1 MSPDI
6 WLTRQLLCAKF
17 RAEKRKEMV
26 ILAEIMPHI
35 RLSVGQAAPYALLP
49 GDPARLDRIAPYLS
63 DVQELAY
70 NREYRSIKG
79 LYHGVPV
86 MAVSTGIGG
95 ASAAIAVE
103 ELSRIGVRGMIRIG
117 SCGALRKGIGL
128 GDLILVNGAV
138 RDDGASSSYV
148 DSKYPAIPDTEL
160 LIACMD
166 SAKALGARTH
176 VGIARSHDS
185 FYIDHE
191 EEICAY
197 WSGKGVLGSDMETAA
212 VFVTGGL
219 RGVKTASILN
229 TVVEYQEELSE
240 QINSYTDGESAM
252 MRGEQLEILT
262 ALDAFVRLNQ
272 SES

>member
-49 GDPARLDRIAPYLS
+49 GDPARLDRI
-63 DVQELAY
+63 
-70 NREYRSIKG
+70 
-79 LYHGVPV
+79 
-86 MAVSTGIGG
+86 
-95 ASAAIAVE
+95 
-103 ELSRIGVRGMIRIG
+103 
-117 SCGALRKGIGL
+117 
-128 GDLILVNGAV
+128 
-138 RDDGASSSYV
+138 
-148 DSKYPAIPDTEL
+148 
-160 LIACMD
+160 
-166 SAKALGARTH
+166 
-176 VGIARSHDS
+176 SHDS

-272 SES
+272 SGS

>member
-1 MSPDI
+1 M
-6 WLTRQLLCAKF
+6 
-17 RAEKRKEMV
+17 
-26 ILAEIMPHI
+26 AEIMPHI
-35 RLSVGQAAPYALLP
+35 RLSESQAAPYALLP
-49 GDPARLDRIAPYLS
+49 GDPARLDRIASHLTN
-63 DVQELAY
+63 VEQLAY

-79 LYHGVPV
+79 FYHGIPV

-117 SCGALRKGIGL
+117 SCGALKKGIRL

-148 DSKYPAIPDTEL
+148 DSKYPAIPDTDL
-160 LIACMD
+160 LIACME
-166 SAKALGARTH
+166 SAKELGAKAH

-185 FYIDHE
+185 FYIDE
-191 EEICAY
+191 EEKICAY

-229 TVVEYQEELSE
+229 TVVEFEEELTE

-252 MRGEQLEILT
+252 MRGEQMEILT
-262 ALDAFVRLNQ
+262 ALEAFVRMDH
-272 SES
+272 SEL

>member
-1 MSPDI
+1 M
-6 WLTRQLLCAKF
+6 
-17 RAEKRKEMV
+17 
-26 ILAEIMPHI
+26 AEIMPHI
-35 RLSVGQAAPYALLP
+35 RLSDSQAAPYALLP
-49 GDPARLDRIAPYLS
+49 GDPARLDRIASHLTN
-63 DVQELAY
+63 VEQLAY

-79 LYHGVPV
+79 FYQGVPV

-117 SCGALRKGIGL
+117 SCGALKKGIRL

-148 DSKYPAIPDTEL
+148 DSKYPAIPDTGL
-160 LIACMD
+160 LIACME
-166 SAKALGARTH
+166 SAKALGTTAH

-185 FYIDHE
+185 FYIDE
-191 EEICAY
+191 EEKICAY

-229 TVVEYQEELSE
+229 TVVEFEEELTE

-252 MRGEQLEILT
+252 MRGEQMEILT
-262 ALDAFVRLNQ
+262 ALEAFVRMDQ

>member
-1 MSPDI
+1 M
-6 WLTRQLLCAKF
+6 
-17 RAEKRKEMV
+17 
-26 ILAEIMPHI
+26 AEIMPHI
-35 RLSVGQAAPYALLP
+35 RLSDSQAAPYALLP
-49 GDPARLDRIAPYLS
+49 GDPARLDRIASHLTN
-63 DVQELAY
+63 VEQLAY

-79 LYHGVPV
+79 FYHGVPV

-117 SCGALRKGIGL
+117 SCGALKKGIRL

-148 DSKYPAIPDTEL
+148 DSKYPAIPDTGL
-160 LIACMD
+160 LMACME
-166 SAKALGARTH
+166 SAKLLGAAAH

-185 FYIDHE
+185 FYIDE
-191 EEICAY
+191 EEKICAY

-229 TVVEYQEELSE
+229 TVVEFEEELTE
-240 QINSYTDGESAM
+240 QINSYTDGESAV
-252 MRGEQLEILT
+252 MRGEQMEILT
-262 ALDAFVRLNQ
+262 ALEAFVRMDQ
-272 SES
+272 SET

>member
-1 MSPDI
+1 M
-6 WLTRQLLCAKF
+6 
-17 RAEKRKEMV
+17 
-26 ILAEIMPHI
+26 AEIMPHI
-35 RLSVGQAAPYALLP
+35 RLSDSNAAPYALLP
-49 GDPARLDRIAPYLS
+49 GDPARLDRIALHLT

-86 MAVSTGIGG
+86 IAVSTGIGG

-103 ELSRIGVRGMIRIG
+103 ELSRIGVRAMIRIG
-117 SCGALRKGIGL
+117 SCGALKKGIEL

-148 DSKYPAIPDTEL
+148 DSNYPAIPDTDL
-160 LIACMD
+160 LIACME
-166 SAKALGARTH
+166 SAKALGAKAH

-185 FYIDHE
+185 FYIDE
-191 EEICAY
+191 EKEICAY
-197 WSGKGVLGSDMETAA
+197 WAGKGVVGSDMETAA
-212 VFVTGGL
+212 VFVIGGL

-229 TVVEYQEELSE
+229 TVVEFEDELTE

-252 MRGEQLEILT
+252 MRGEQMEILT
-262 ALDAFVRLNQ
+262 ALEAFVRMDQ
-272 SES
+272 SESRMEEMR